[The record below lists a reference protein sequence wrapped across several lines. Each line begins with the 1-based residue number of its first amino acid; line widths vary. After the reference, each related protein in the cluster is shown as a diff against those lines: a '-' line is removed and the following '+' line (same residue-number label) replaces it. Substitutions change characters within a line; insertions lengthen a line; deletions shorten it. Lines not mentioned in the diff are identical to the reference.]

1 MLMANKYMTRCSTQI
16 AIKEMQMKTTMSYHF
31 TSTKMVLS
39 KMPKGNKK
47 KSNTL

>member
-31 TSTKMVLS
+31 TSTKMVS

-47 KSNTL
+47 SNTL